1 MLPPKAN
8 CGGTMTTS
16 LYDISNM
23 SDLSFGRLC
32 VITHLYDAV
41 AYPDYPPPGILH
53 AGKGSAVT
61 LATFGARAVWEC
73 MLGSWTHARPT
84 RDPGEWQTGPLEEAR
99 PVGGLWKAMNSK
111 ESEGE
116 SMSGIARGGRGA
128 ATRPANGTPPDANE
142 HLAVG
147 LARRRAVYSPGVPPL
162 RGATPL
168 QLAH

>member
-1 MLPPKAN
+1 
-8 CGGTMTTS
+8 MTTS

-32 VITHLYDAV
+32 VITNLYDAV

-99 PVGGLWKAMNSK
+99 PVGGLWNAMNSK

-116 SMSGIARGGRGA
+116 SMSGTARGGRGA
-128 ATRPANGTPPDANE
+128 ATRPADGTPPDANE